1 MTTVPRWQLAVL
13 ICSGWIAVSFATQA
27 PDEAWLS
34 WPAERAEGIGKAAY
48 VKGRVGGWLDTRILT
63 TERSYNYKL
72 AATWLTPDV
81 IRATARLEQL
91 RRRLDAEAAR
101 RLVAEAESTTHT
113 VVMVEIDPREGAG
126 VIPND
131 WLALLQFDGAS
142 PIAGSS
148 APALRQLP
156 ALAGVLRRNYDYD
169 RYWLTF
175 PLIDAGGKTL
185 VPAGAARATLVVR
198 IYEKEGRVTWPVPST
213 FRDRVAKLS
222 AQRF

>member
-1 MTTVPRWQLAVL
+1 MRPGCPGRPNVPKA
-13 ICSGWIAVSFATQA
+13 SGKRPTS
-27 PDEAWLS
+27 
-34 WPAERAEGIGKAAY
+34 RAEW
-48 VKGRVGGWLDTRILT
+48 GGWLDTRILT

-91 RRRLDAEAAR
+91 CRHLDAEAAR
-101 RLVAEAESTTHT
+101 RLVAEADSTTHT
-113 VVMVEIDPREGAG
+113 VVMIEIDPREGAG

-131 WLALLQFDGAS
+131 WLALLQFDGTS

-175 PLIDAGGKTL
+175 PLIDFEDKTL
-185 VPAGAARATLVVR
+185 VPAGAARATLIVR
-198 IYEKEGRVTWPVPST
+198 IYEKQGRVTWPVPST
-213 FRDRVAKLS
+213 LRDRVARLS
-222 AQRF
+222 TQRF

>member
-1 MTTVPRWQLAVL
+1 L
-13 ICSGWIAVSFATQA
+13 ICSGWIGSILATQA

-34 WPAERAEGIGKAAY
+34 WTAERAEGIGRAAY

-113 VVMVEIDPREGAG
+113 AVMVEIDPREGAG

-131 WLALLQFDGAS
+131 WLALLQFDGAT

-175 PLIDAGGKTL
+175 PLIDAEGRTV
-185 VPAGAARATLVVR
+185 VPANAARATLIVR
-198 IYEKEGRVTWPVPST
+198 IYEKEGRVTWTVPSS
-213 FRDRVAKLS
+213 FRDKVARLS
-222 AQRF
+222 AQDF